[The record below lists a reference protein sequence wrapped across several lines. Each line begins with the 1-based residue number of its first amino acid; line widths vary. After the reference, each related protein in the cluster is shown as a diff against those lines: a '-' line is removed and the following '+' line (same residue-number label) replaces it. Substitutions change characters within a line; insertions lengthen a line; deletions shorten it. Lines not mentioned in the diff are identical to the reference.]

1 MEFEL
6 KKVREWAQSK
16 IDAGQE
22 PPWAWYQYMKLI
34 ETTDAILAS
43 FQATTENLQ
52 LEAPHQA
59 MHPRLVVSS
68 DSPNNV
74 QRHSSDVTVQMP
86 M

>member
-1 MEFEL
+1 MQSEL
-6 KKVREWAQSK
+6 IKVRDWAQAK

-43 FQATTENLQ
+43 FQATTENLPQ
-52 LEAPHQA
+52 EASHQA
-59 MHPRLVVSS
+59 MHLRLVASS
-68 DSPNNV
+68 GSQGSAPRRPAELPV
-74 QRHSSDVTVQMP
+74 QLP